1 MDGDIL
7 KQRYYAYYEKGSPDV
22 RIVLRLDYDSQDE
35 KSEYVKSLE
44 DNETPLENL
53 AFDQYTHNYLL
64 NFTYLLGDLIATD
77 NPFER
82 LKTLFIG
89 ASEKASLVFAHQL
102 HKAEKLYKQ
111 YVSYNNFSLE
121 FLSVFANEKRIHINP
136 TLCEIINDRFFPLKT
151 DSVTDKIFYE
161 YESTDIKDII
171 FSTIHFALSD
181 GYKLVKCKHCE
192 RWFFTQTLKEEY
204 CKRLSPCFDLVI
216 CNTKVLR
223 EKVSCGKAVDTIK
236 RRFRDRKKT
245 IYDKWRNCS
254 DNCPLFDDCSKCPYE
269 DCVFEQKC
277 DELCKAHKQNMSNI
291 LKKPTVENI
300 VEYHK
305 YLYSDEMPKQERPN
319 RRKSNAEK
327 RRLMGL

>member
-1 MDGDIL
+1 MKTEILTFKDGDIL
-7 KQRYYAYYEKGSPDV
+7 KQRYYAYYEKNSPKV
-22 RIVLRLDYDSQDE
+22 RIALRLDYDSQDE
-35 KSEYVKSLE
+35 KSEYIKSLD
-44 DNETPLENL
+44 DNETPLEDF
-53 AFDQYTHNYLL
+53 AFDYYTHNYLL
-64 NFTYLLGDLIATD
+64 DFTYLLGDLIATD

-89 ASEKASLVFAHQL
+89 ASEKASLVFVHQL

-111 YVSYNNFSLE
+111 YISYNNFSLE

-204 CKRLSPCFDLVI
+204 CKRLSPCFDMVD
-216 CNTKVLR
+216 CDTKVLR
-223 EKVSCGKAVDTIK
+223 EKASCGKAIDTIK
-236 RRFRDRKKT
+236 RRFRDRKKA
-245 IYDKWRNCS
+245 IYNKWYIEGDDEACENLNRTYKRLM
-254 DNCPLFDDCSKCPYE
+254 DNLK
-269 DCVFEQKC
+269 
-277 DELCKAHKQNMSNI
+277 KAPNKENI
-291 LKKPTVENI
+291 LI
-300 VEYHK
+300 LHR

>member
-1 MDGDIL
+1 MKTEILTFKDGDIL
-7 KQRYYAYYEKGSPDV
+7 KQRYYAYYEKNSPKV
-22 RIVLRLDYDSQDE
+22 RIALRLDYDSQDE
-35 KSEYVKSLE
+35 KSEYIKSLD
-44 DNETPLENL
+44 DNETPLEDF
-53 AFDQYTHNYLL
+53 AFDYYTHNYLL
-64 NFTYLLGDLIATD
+64 DFTYLLGDLIATD

-89 ASEKASLVFAHQL
+89 ASEKASLVFVHQL

-111 YVSYNNFSLE
+111 YISYNNFSLE

-192 RWFFTQTLKEEY
+192 RWFFTQTLKEEF
-204 CKRLSPCFDLVI
+204 CKRNSPCSDI
-216 CNTKVLR
+216 
-223 EKVSCGKAVDTIK
+223 SIDGKKLLGKEQPCRIAVDTIK
-236 RRFRDRKKT
+236 KRLQDRKKA
-245 IYDKWRNCS
+245 IYNKWYMEGDEENCEAL
-254 DNCPLFDDCSKCPYE
+254 NEIY
-269 DCVFEQKC
+269 QKHK
-277 DELCKAHKQNMSNI
+277 KAITQN
-291 LKKPTVENI
+291 PTVENI
-300 VEYHK
+300 VNLHR